1 MPKPAGRAERWVEYF
16 LKITSYRLLFRKIYT
31 VVVMKRNK
39 GLQKKKLEIFHRNL
53 CFDPDVRA
61 FEIFC
66 SIEQHNW
73 PQKPQETYWYR
84 HTVDVRQY
92 FTVRKPCTILR
103 KCSEINI
110 N

>member
-1 MPKPAGRAERWVEYF
+1 
-16 LKITSYRLLFRKIYT
+16 
-31 VVVMKRNK
+31 MKRNK
-39 GLQKKKLEIFHRNL
+39 GLQIGKLEIFQRHL

-66 SIEQHNW
+66 SIEQHNL

>member
-16 LKITSYRLLFRKIYT
+16 LKITSYRL
-31 VVVMKRNK
+31 
-39 GLQKKKLEIFHRNL
+39 FHRNL
-53 CFDPDVRA
+53 RFDPDVRA

-66 SIEQHNW
+66 SIEQHNR